1 MIVEERIYT
10 LKIAGAPEWF
20 KAYEAEGMRIQLG
33 HLGNMVGYYATEV
46 GDLNLIVHMWAYENF
61 EDRLKRRAALGAD
74 PAWRAYL
81 GKVAHLVLNQQ
92 NRILNPAPFF
102 APRLKTML
110 EAAKKLN

>member
-10 LKIAGAPEWF
+10 LKVAGAPEWL
-20 KAYEAEGMRIQLG
+20 KAYEAEGMKIQLS
-33 HLGNMVGYYATEV
+33 HLVNMVGYYSTEV

-81 GKVAHLVLNQQ
+81 GKIGHLVLDQK
-92 NRILNPAPFF
+92 NRIMNPAPFF
-102 APRLKTML
+102 LPRLKAML
-110 EAAKKLN
+110 EAAKKLG

>member
-10 LKIAGAPEWF
+10 LRPGSVPEWF
-20 KAYEAEGMRIQLG
+20 KAYESEGLKIQLG
-33 HLGNMVGYYATEV
+33 HLGNMVGYYTTEV

-74 PAWRAYL
+74 PAWRAYV
-81 GKVAHLVLNQQ
+81 GKVFPLLLDQK

-102 APRLKTML
+102 ASRLKAMV
-110 EAAKKLN
+110 EAARKVG

>member
-10 LKIAGAPEWF
+10 LKVAGVPEWF
-20 KAYEAEGMRIQLG
+20 KAYEAEGMKIQLS
-33 HLGNMVGYYATEV
+33 HLGNMVGYYTTEV

-61 EDRLKRRAALGAD
+61 EDRLKRRAALAGD

-92 NRILNPAPFF
+92 NRIMNPGPFF
-102 APRLKTML
+102 LPRLKVML
-110 EAAKKLN
+110 EAAKKM